1 MQILTVMPTAAV
13 LLYRDTC
20 GKCRLLSRLAVAASL
35 GRLARLPLSS
45 PGAAALLRRAPMA
58 RGKLVLI
65 DGERL
70 VTGWR
75 VIPAALWRV
84 RHA

>member
-1 MQILTVMPTAAV
+1 MMPTGAV

-20 GKCRLLSRLAVAASL
+20 GRCRLLSRLAVAASL
-35 GRLARLPLSS
+35 GRLARWPLAS
-45 PGAAALLRRAPMA
+45 PRAEAILRRVPAA
-58 RGKLVLI
+58 RGKLVLV

-75 VIPAALWRV
+75 VIPAALWQA